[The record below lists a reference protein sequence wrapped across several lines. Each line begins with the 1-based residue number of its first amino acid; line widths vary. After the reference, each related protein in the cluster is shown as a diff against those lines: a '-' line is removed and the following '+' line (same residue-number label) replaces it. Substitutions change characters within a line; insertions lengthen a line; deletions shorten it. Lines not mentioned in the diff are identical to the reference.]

1 MPGSELV
8 QSLLRGLEL
17 LQIVAAAPAGLTLSE
32 ISDKAKL
39 QKSTAYNLLR
49 TLCAKGFLEKT
60 SDNRFVKGIA
70 LTALVSGGKDA
81 LLLEKAARA
90 LQIMQ
95 EKNPEA
101 VLIFTALE
109 NGVAKVKLRFSPD
122 RPGELQWWS
131 NRHFPPYLSVTALA
145 LQAANP
151 EQSALIEEQYPFEEY
166 GEAIWGNEE
175 VFQEELAKIL
185 HRGYCWKQK
194 SNQIAAAF
202 ILPEGFVLGI
212 SIVRDKNS
220 ADPAKLLE
228 TLSLAAEEFK
238 SQVWQSKGI

>member
-17 LQIVAAAPAGLTLSE
+17 LQIVAAAPDGMTLSE
-32 ISDKAKL
+32 IAEKSNL

-60 SDNRFVKGIA
+60 ANNRFRRGIA
-70 LTALVSGGKDA
+70 LTALASGGKNAA
-81 LLLEKAARA
+81 LLERAAGA
-90 LQIMQ
+90 LQLMQ
-95 EKNPEA
+95 QQFPND

-109 NGVAKVKLRFSPD
+109 QGVAKVKLRFSPD

-151 EQSALIEEQYPFEEY
+151 DQQELIEQQYPFEEY
-166 GEAIWGNEE
+166 GEAVWGNAD
-175 VFQEELAKIL
+175 VFQNELKAIAA
-185 HRGYCWKQK
+185 RGYCWRQK
-194 SNQIAAAF
+194 IEQCAAAF
-202 ILPEGFVLGI
+202 ILPEGFVLGC
-212 SIVRDKNS
+212 SSSGKS
-220 ADPAKLLE
+220 ASENATRQMEERRAAAK
-228 TLSLAAEEFK
+228 AFQK
-238 SQVWQSKGI
+238 QVWNLPEE

>member
-1 MPGSELV
+1 M
-8 QSLLRGLEL
+8 
-17 LQIVAAAPAGLTLSE
+17 
-32 ISDKAKL
+32 
-39 QKSTAYNLLR
+39 
-49 TLCAKGFLEKT
+49 
-60 SDNRFVKGIA
+60 
-70 LTALVSGGKDA
+70 TALVSGGKDA

-95 EKNPEA
+95 KKFPEA

-175 VFQEELAKIL
+175 IFQEELAKIL

-194 SNQIAAAF
+194 SQQISAAF
-202 ILPEGFVLGI
+202 ILPEGFVLGV
-212 SIVRDKNS
+212 SIVKDKNT
-220 ADPAKLLE
+220 AEPTKLLE
-228 TLSLAAEEFK
+228 ELSLAVKDFK
-238 SQVWQSKGI
+238 SHVWQSNGV